1 MVLIRGFL
9 VLFFFSFISLITF
22 GQLGDKRENF
32 PVYFGV
38 QARVLSPSEFIG
50 PVNTELSDQGFSS
63 SLKQQIG
70 FSYGALIR
78 ADYSKNI
85 TFESGINY
93 IQRQFKASMSYSD
106 SVTAISDSNNLT
118 FINYEIPLQGIVK
131 IQLGKSIF
139 SLVGLGP
146 SLTFKPTNVA
156 LIDQPG
162 GKYTFYHS
170 GSVKKFGVDLNAQ
183 VGFEYRT
190 KKSGYFY
197 FGGSVKV
204 PTSYL
209 FNWGGKFSEQ
219 GSSAYFIDFSKANGS
234 FLAFDFR
241 YYFPKIRNSGIQFKN
256 GPIE

>member
-1 MVLIRGFL
+1 MRFVN
-9 VLFFFSFISLITF
+9 SFILVAFFIFFYENIYS
-22 GQLGDKRENF
+22 QLGDKREDF
-32 PVYFGV
+32 PIHFGI
-38 QARVLSPSEFIG
+38 QARLISPSEFLG
-50 PVNTELSDQGFSS
+50 SVKTELSDKGFNS
-63 SLKQQIG
+63 SLQQQIG

-85 TFESGINY
+85 AFEGGINY
-93 IQRQFKASMSYSD
+93 IQRQFKASMFYTD
-106 SVTAISDSNNLT
+106 SVTSISDSNELT
-118 FINYEIPLQGIVK
+118 FINYEIPLQGVVK
-131 IQLGKSIF
+131 IQLSKSFF

-146 SLTFKPTNVA
+146 SITFKPTSVA

-170 GSVKKFGVDLNAQ
+170 GSVKKFGVDINAQ
-183 VGFEYRT
+183 VGFEFRT

-219 GSSAYFIDFSKANGS
+219 GSSFYLIDFAKANGS
-234 FLAFDFR
+234 FISLDMR